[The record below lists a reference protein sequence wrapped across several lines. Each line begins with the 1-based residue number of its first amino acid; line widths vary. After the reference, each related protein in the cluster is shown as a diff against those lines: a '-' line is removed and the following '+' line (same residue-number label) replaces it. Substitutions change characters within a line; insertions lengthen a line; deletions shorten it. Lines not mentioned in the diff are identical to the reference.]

1 MKEETIFY
9 LVTIIK
15 TSFTSK
21 GGDNDNFFQKQPK
34 VTFQNNQKS
43 DFFLPFKFYFFK
55 KTTKPLNQ
63 IFKIK
68 NDQTNEPQYSRPIS

>member
-21 GGDNDNFFQKQPK
+21 GGDDDNFFQKQPK
-34 VTFQNNQKS
+34 VTYQNNQKS
-43 DFFLPFKFYFFK
+43 DFFFPFKFYFF
-55 KTTKPLNQ
+55 
-63 IFKIK
+63 
-68 NDQTNEPQYSRPIS
+68 

>member
-34 VTFQNNQKS
+34 VTFQNNQIS
-43 DFFLPFKFYFFK
+43 DFIFFAFQILFFFK

-68 NDQTNEPQYSRPIS
+68 NDQTNVYH